1 MATSKNL
8 LAFLK
13 IKGQLKKKKKLGMF
27 DSIYNFLQAWR
38 TTFTNLFNLSKF
50 CWNWNIDKVLLPG
63 A

>member
-13 IKGQLKKKKKLGMF
+13 IKGQLKQNKTKQKLGMF
-27 DSIYNFLQAWR
+27 DSIYNFLQTWR

-50 CWNWNIDKVLLPG
+50 C
-63 A
+63 